1 MAGKYTPLE
10 LYLRNIP
17 SEVRDIT
24 LSFSKIEVIIDSRL
38 PSSAYKYPA
47 WWGNEKNGSHVEAHA
62 WLGAGWSVESI
73 DWESETVRFVRI

>member
-24 LSFSKIEVIIDSRL
+24 LSFSKIEKIIDSRL
-38 PSSAYKYPA
+38 PSSAHKHPA
-47 WWGNEKNGSHVEAHA
+47 WWSNEKNGSHVEAHA
-62 WLGAGWSVESI
+62 WEGAGWKKESI
-73 DWESETVRFVRI
+73 DLERETVRFVRL